1 VVVVREGEADGRLI
15 DGWAAG
21 SDDGACRA
29 AREINGGRAT
39 VRIAV
44 RTCAD
49 VAHPASS
56 FTDDDRQFATLSV
69 HRCRRVHP
77 PSIGTSSASS
87 VI

>member
-1 VVVVREGEADGRLI
+1 MDGLQEATTARAVQRVRLTAVE
-15 DGWAAG
+15 
-21 SDDGACRA
+21 
-29 AREINGGRAT
+29 AT